1 MEKSVTCGYS
11 IWNNWNNWNN
21 WNIMPPKEYYL

>member
-1 MEKSVTCGYS
+1 MEKGVTCGYS
-11 IWNNWNNWNN
+11 IWNNWKNWNN